1 MKTCLIL
8 AICLLPIMGL
18 SGPLSSTVEASAI
31 NKFINDHPSDKM
43 RDIYLERKGFVL
55 KNVLSLVGL
64 IDKVRQDQLDQLKD
78 AMKNLE
84 ANKNQ
89 AAAQKLGELLKKII
103 QEIDAE
109 NNPIKSNLQKIC
121 QEMLKDLTDA
131 GLFK

>member
-18 SGPLSSTVEASAI
+18 SAPASSTAEASAI
-31 NKFINDHPSDKM
+31 TKFINDHPSDKV

-64 IDKVRQDQLDQLKD
+64 IDKVRQDQLDRLKD
-78 AMKNLE
+78 TMKNLE
-84 ANKNQ
+84 ADKNQ
-89 AAAQKLGELLKKII
+89 AAAQKLGELLQKII

-131 GLFK
+131 GLFN